1 MSLSMY
7 DFSVPVFNRV
17 LTSLSGLLAK
27 ASSHAQAKS
36 FDPQILV
43 DARLYP
49 DMFPLSRQVQIACD
63 FCKGATARLA
73 GAEVPS
79 FPDEER
85 TVAEL
90 EARIRRT
97 LDFIN
102 GFTSAQLEG
111 SEHREITIALRG
123 EKLTMMGLPYLT
135 VFVLPNVFFH
145 VTTAYNILRHNGVE
159 IGKRD
164 FVGATG

>member
-1 MSLSMY
+1 MSIAMY
-7 DFSVPVFNRV
+7 DFSVPVFNRA
-17 LTSLSGLLAK
+17 LTGLSGLLDK
-27 ASSHAQAKS
+27 ARGHAQAKN

-73 GAEVPS
+73 GADVPS

-102 GFTSAQLEG
+102 GFPPAQLEG

-135 VFVLPNVFFH
+135 VFVLPNVYFH
-145 VTTAYNILRHNGVE
+145 VTTVYNILRHNGVE

-164 FVGATG
+164 FVGAIG